1 MSQEQMASL
10 AQIVQGIKNNPS
22 SETSQQMLRILKQN
36 PQIMAAIIKRRQQ
49 REMSAADGGASGGS
63 IQFGNS
69 CQQQQQEV
77 MTQQPI
83 MVNAPPPKTLAEIMQ
98 KIKDTPVD
106 ENSQRMLHILK
117 QNPPQREIN
126 DPAGEAD
133 DGALQDLQQ
142 MMEDMMMNK

>member
-49 REMSAADGGASGGS
+49 REMSAANGGS

-83 MVNAPPPKTLAEIMQ
+83 MVNAPPAKTLAEIMQ

-126 DPAGEAD
+126 APAGEAD

>member
-1 MSQEQMASL
+1 MSQEQMATL
-10 AQIVQGIKNNPS
+10 AQIVQRIKNNPS
-22 SETSQQMLRILKQN
+22 SEDSQQMLRILKQN

-49 REMSAADGGASGGS
+49 IEMSAADGGASGGS
-63 IQFGNS
+63 IQSGNS
-69 CQQQQQEV
+69 SQQQQEV

-83 MVNAPPPKTLAEIMQ
+83 MVNAPPAKTLAEIMQ
-98 KIKDTPVD
+98 KMKETPVD
-106 ENSQRMLHILK
+106 ENSHRMLHILK

-133 DGALQDLQQ
+133 DGALQELKQ